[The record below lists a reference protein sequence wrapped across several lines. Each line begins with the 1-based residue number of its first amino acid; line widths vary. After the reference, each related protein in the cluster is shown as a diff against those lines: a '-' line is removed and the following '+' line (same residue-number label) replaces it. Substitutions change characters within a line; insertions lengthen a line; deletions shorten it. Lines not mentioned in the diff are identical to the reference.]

1 MVHKIGAVETFFSY
15 LLLEP
20 DRYNDYRRP
29 MQKLFEILI
38 ICIFQGVF
46 NAFFLVVP
54 LTFINLESKDGQNE
68 IFDSINIYNGKF

>member
-1 MVHKIGAVETFFSY
+1 M
-15 LLLEP
+15 EP
-20 DRYNDYRRP
+20 NRLGYNDYRRP
-29 MQKLFEILI
+29 MQKFFEILI

-68 IFDSINIYNGKF
+68 IFDSISIYNGKF